1 MGGAALGKL
10 ATSRQGRTDL
20 PCLTVRRPLLSRP
33 SRARNESW
41 NIPLILPIGISE
53 AAKEFPL
60 LEDQHQVSRGDD
72 GYEEDVHAQVIDD
85 EGVSYHSDA
94 CAQIPGMTHHSINP
108 LPQQSAL
115 SLL

>member
-1 MGGAALGKL
+1 MLNSPSTA
-10 ATSRQGRTDL
+10 SQ
-20 PCLTVRRPLLSRP
+20 PS
-33 SRARNESW
+33 SRAWNESW

-85 EGVSYHSDA
+85 EGVS
-94 CAQIPGMTHHSINP
+94 
-108 LPQQSAL
+108 
-115 SLL
+115 